1 MNRLERLESRTTNYV
16 TPTSFEEGYDE
27 INRTLREIAADLEME
42 PETLKRVYVGS
53 GEDYSEEL
61 RHEYVS

>member
-1 MNRLERLESRTTNYV
+1 MDQDRYLASVSCFERD
-16 TPTSFEEGYDE
+16 YDE
-27 INRTLREIAADLEME
+27 INRHLREIAADLEME

-61 RHEYVS
+61 KREHMSL

>member
-1 MNRLERLESRTTNYV
+1 MTQEK
-16 TPTSFEEGYDE
+16 YDE

-61 RHEYVS
+61 CHEYMS